1 MTLEDLGGLGY
12 TIVADPTTPLLA
24 AFAAWK
30 IVYADLAAGFGGKSA
45 TPIDREALE
54 KDLHQV
60 IGIDKLLAIER
71 ATVEKGKD

>member
-1 MTLEDLGGLGY
+1 M
-12 TIVADPTTPLLA
+12 
-24 AFAAWK
+24 
-30 IVYADLAAGFGGKSA
+30 YADLAAGFGGKSA